1 MTISTIG
8 CTSESGRLRKV
19 VMCPP
24 ANFSIVKPIN
34 AVQWAYYRD
43 GLPPPQPWL
52 MVQQHAKV
60 VEVLRDLSVEVELL
74 PPVRGM
80 PFQHATRDIG
90 VVIGD
95 TIVASPRIDIRQQE
109 VAVAQPAF
117 DKHGIKVLVPD
128 RGFVEGGD
136 VVVENGRIWV
146 GIGARTDEWGAEYLD
161 RTFGNEYDVIPL
173 RFHPRFTHLD
183 TLFGVLGQNRAI
195 VFEPAFSAKSL
206 DCLKKAFASIVS
218 LTGQEQQS
226 GGSNVLCIDERRVI
240 SIAENESVNNRLR
253 ELGYEVISLPFSE
266 VVKSGGS
273 VRCDVLPLARG

>member
-1 MTISTIG
+1 
-8 CTSESGRLRKV
+8 
-19 VMCPP
+19 MCPP
-24 ANFSIVKPIN
+24 ANFHIVKPIN
-34 AVQWAYYRD
+34 AVQWMYYRD

-52 MVQQHAKV
+52 MVEQHSRV
-60 VEVLRDLSVEVELL
+60 VEVLRQEGVEVDLL

-109 VAVAQPAF
+109 VAVAQPVF
-117 DKHGIKVLVPD
+117 EKHGIKVLTPD

-161 RTFGNEYDVIPL
+161 KTFGFEYDVIPL

-195 VFEPAFSAKSL
+195 LFEPAFSPDSL
-206 DCLKKAFASIVS
+206 KRIKDAFGAVVS

-226 GGSNVLCIDERRVI
+226 GGSNVLCIDDRKLI
-240 SIAENESVNNRLR
+240 SSAENQSVNNRLL
-253 ELGYEVISLPFSE
+253 ELGYEVFALPFSE
-266 VVKSGGS
+266 VIKSGGS
-273 VRCDVLPLARG
+273 VRCDTLPIERDRSLPTETPSGF